1 MKYAIK
7 KNVVSINEKSGRPNE
22 MRHGT
27 CSKYL
32 KSILMSILK
41 LYEKEKKYNNISTV
55 PEFNKENVK

>member
-41 LYEKEKKYNNISTV
+41 LYEKEKNTTISVQYQNSIKKT
-55 PEFNKENVK
+55 